1 MNLTETYLEKCS
13 GIIEK
18 VKAQQQQIKQVAG
31 WFANSILSGR
41 VVHLFGSGHSRI
53 MVEEMWPRYGSFP
66 GFNPI
71 VELSLSFH
79 NLVIGANGQRQAMFL
94 ENVPGLAERILRNF
108 DLSVSDCALIISS
121 SGSNIVPIE
130 MAELFQQKKIKVVA
144 LITKMHSE
152 QSISKRSDGKKLDDL
167 ADIILDS
174 GAPVGDS
181 MIYIDGLETP
191 VAPGST
197 VGGVMLINCIKAEL
211 ASLLTMAGHPPKVLT
226 AASIVGAE
234 VATALFEAAYDEH
247 AHRMANLYANVG
259 YPSYVSQN
267 KE

>member
-1 MNLTETYLEKCS
+1 MNVIETYLQKCAE
-13 GIIEK
+13 IIEK
-18 VKAQQQQIKQVAG
+18 IRPQQQQIAQAAQ
-31 WFANSILSGR
+31 WFAETILAGR
-41 VVHLFGSGHSRI
+41 VVHVFGSGHSRI

-108 DLSVSDCALIISS
+108 DLSDQDCALIISS
-121 SGSNIVPIE
+121 SGTNIVPVE
-130 MAELFQQKKIKVVA
+130 MAELFQKQKIKVVA
-144 LITKMHSE
+144 LITKVHSE
-152 QSISKRSDGKKLDDL
+152 KSASKRSDGKKLSDF
-167 ADIILDS
+167 ADIILDT

-197 VGGVMLINCIKAEL
+197 VGGAVLVNCMKAEL
-211 ASLLTMAGHPPKVLT
+211 AKLLTAAGHPPKVLT

-234 VATALFEAAYDEH
+234 KATELFEAAYDEH
-247 AHRMANLYANVG
+247 AHRMANLYAKVG

-267 KE
+267 K